1 MSPCPAGRDITAEQ
15 YAPAARRAAD
25 LIDGSDNSA
34 LAAAVE
40 QVAAL
45 AERRRYESAARLRD
59 RTATAIDALWRGQRL
74 RALAA
79 LPELVAPRPTGAAAG
94 SSP

>member
-1 MSPCPAGRDITAEQ
+1 MRCRRAGGRDITAEQ
-15 YAPAARRAAD
+15 YARRPSRRRPDRRLGQQRA
-25 LIDGSDNSA
+25 G
-34 LAAAVE
+34 AAVE

-59 RTATAIDALWRGQRL
+59 RTATAIDALWRASACGRC
-74 RALAA
+74 RAAGA
-79 LPELVAPRPTGAAAG
+79 GGRRARRAAAG